1 MAEFRL
7 IDTSKFLQPSDLA
20 SKTSET
26 SLSVPDSKTYVS
38 EPPDRDQQNP
48 GKTYSGNSA
57 TVSQEDKTA
66 PQHGSFPAKN
76 VEKGSAGFAAPS
88 VPFEHDGTAEDDL
101 PRLPW
106 QLERLVSAASSDL
119 LPKEPVM
126 LPSGLVPDLNR
137 YALAWAVTYLVGD
150 RQEALS
156 RLWQVRRA
164 WQGETPS

>member
-1 MAEFRL
+1 MTVR
-7 IDTSKFLQPSDLA
+7 DLELRGVILTP
-20 SKTSET
+20 K
-26 SLSVPDSKTYVS
+26 LTYRS
-38 EPPDRDQQNP
+38 
-48 GKTYSGNSA
+48 
-57 TVSQEDKTA
+57 
-66 PQHGSFPAKN
+66 
-76 VEKGSAGFAAPS
+76 AAPL
-88 VPFEHDGTAEDDL
+88 DAETLDLLRAHKADLLKDLIAPDTL

-137 YALAWAVTYLVGD
+137 YALAWAASYLIGD